1 MVNRMEIEAIQNS
14 GSLITQ
20 SIDAVKSLLA
30 YVGRASD
37 PLPTFLE
44 LPDKRCILVL
54 SNKKDAYYTVTP
66 EGCSCPSATYRP
78 GKPCKHQRKYF
89 QEATTASKPQIQ
101 PMTMAETL
109 EEHDRNLPK
118 LPKSY
123 QRMVRAAREE
133 ALEDP
138 ESIKPEGKWAGGFNG
153 PVIPDSIKAESTG
166 ASLVREMLIDCGHDT
181 TPRDVAYW
189 QKKQGQEA

>member
-1 MVNRMEIEAIQNS
+1 MEIKALQDS
-14 GSLITQ
+14 GSPITQ
-20 SIDAVKSLLA
+20 SIEAVKSLLA
-30 YVGRASD
+30 YVGRASN

-89 QEATTASKPQIQ
+89 PEAIKAGEGYTR

-118 LPKSY
+118 MPKSY

-133 ALEDP
+133 SAEDSD
-138 ESIKPEGKWAGGFNG
+138 SIRPAGKWPGGFNG
-153 PVIPDSIKAESTG
+153 PVDQDTIEAESTR

-181 TPRDVAYW
+181 TPRDAAYW
-189 QKKQGQEA
+189 DKKQGQEA

>member
-1 MVNRMEIEAIQNS
+1 MAQLLLLDS
-14 GSLITQ
+14 GSPITQ
-20 SIDAVKSLLA
+20 SIEAVKSLLA
-30 YVGRASD
+30 YVGRACD

-89 QEATTASKPQIQ
+89 PEATTASKPQIQ

-138 ESIKPEGKWAGGFNG
+138 ESIKPAGKWAGGFNG
-153 PVIPDSIKAESTG
+153 PVIPDSIIAESTR

-181 TPRDVAYW
+181 TPRDIAYW
-189 QKKQGQEA
+189 QKKQSQEA

>member
-30 YVGRASD
+30 YVGRSCD

-44 LPDKRCILVL
+44 LPDKTCILVL

-66 EGCSCPSATYRP
+66 ESCSCPSATYRP

-89 QEATTASKPQIQ
+89 PETTTAGKSKIR

-109 EEHDRNLPK
+109 AEHDRNLPK

-123 QRMVRAAREE
+123 QRMVKAAREE

-138 ESIKPEGKWAGGFNG
+138 ESIKPAAKWAGGFNG
-153 PVIPDSIKAESTG
+153 PLDPDTIESESAKTSI
-166 ASLVREMLIDCGHDT
+166 VREMLIDCGHDT

-189 QKKQGQEA
+189 EKKQGQEA

>member
-1 MVNRMEIEAIQNS
+1 MEIKALQDS
-14 GSLITQ
+14 GSPITQ
-20 SIDAVKSLLA
+20 SIEAVKSLLA
-30 YVGRASD
+30 YVGRASN

-66 EGCSCPSATYRP
+66 ESCSCPSATYRP
-78 GKPCKHQRKYF
+78 GKPCKHQRRYF
-89 QEATTASKPQIQ
+89 PGATTASKSQIQ

-133 ALEDP
+133 PIEDS
-138 ESIKPEGKWAGGFNG
+138 ESIRPAEKWAGGFNG
-153 PVIPDSIKAESTG
+153 PVDQDTIEAES
-166 ASLVREMLIDCGHDT
+166 AKPSIIREMLIDCGHDT

-189 QKKQGQEA
+189 DKKQGQEA

>member
-1 MVNRMEIEAIQNS
+1 MVERALLDR
-14 GSLITQ
+14 GSPITQ

-66 EGCSCPSATYRP
+66 ESCSCPSATYRP

-89 QEATTASKPQIQ
+89 TEATTASKPQIR
-101 PMTMAETL
+101 PMTMTETL

-123 QRMVRAAREE
+123 QRMVKAAREE

-138 ESIKPEGKWAGGFNG
+138 ESIKPAGKWAGGFNG
-153 PVIPDSIKAESTG
+153 PVDPDSIRAESTG

-189 QKKQGQEA
+189 QKKLGQEA

>member
-1 MVNRMEIEAIQNS
+1 MERRPLLAS
-14 GSLITQ
+14 FSPVTQ
-20 SIDAVKSLLA
+20 SIDAVKALLA
-30 YVGRASD
+30 YVGRARD

-66 EGCSCPSATYRP
+66 ESCSCPSATYRR
-78 GKPCKHQRKYF
+78 GKACKHQRKYF
-89 QEATTASKPQIQ
+89 PEATKEGVSRIR

-138 ESIKPEGKWAGGFNG
+138 ESFKPAGKWAGGFNG
-153 PVIPDSIKAESTG
+153 PVDPDIIKAESTR

-181 TPRDVAYW
+181 TLRDVTYW
-189 QKKQGQEA
+189 HKKQSQEA

>member
-1 MVNRMEIEAIQNS
+1 MANSTLQDS

-30 YVGRASD
+30 YVGRACD

-54 SNKKDAYYTVTP
+54 SNKKDVYYTVTP
-66 EGCSCPSATYRP
+66 YGCSCPSANYRP

-89 QEATTASKPQIQ
+89 PEVTEAGEGYTR

-109 EEHDRNLPK
+109 EEHDRNLPN

-123 QRMVRAAREE
+123 QRIVRAAREE
-133 ALEDP
+133 AQAD
-138 ESIKPEGKWAGGFNG
+138 
-153 PVIPDSIKAESTG
+153 PDSIKAGGKWPSGQNGPVDPETIETKPSII
-166 ASLVREMLIDCGHDT
+166 REMLIDCSHDT
-181 TPRDVAYW
+181 TLRDVAYW
-189 QKKQGQEA
+189 EKKQGQVV

>member
-66 EGCSCPSATYRP
+66 ESCSCPSATYRP

-89 QEATTASKPQIQ
+89 PETTTAGKSKIR

-109 EEHDRNLPK
+109 AEHDRNLPK

-123 QRMVRAAREE
+123 QRMVRASREE
-133 ALEDP
+133 ALEDS
-138 ESIKPEGKWAGGFNG
+138 ESFKPVGKWAGGFNG
-153 PVIPDSIKAESTG
+153 PVDPDTTDAKTSI
-166 ASLVREMLIDCGHDT
+166 VREMLIDCGHDT
-181 TPRDVAYW
+181 TPRDIAYW

>member
-1 MVNRMEIEAIQNS
+1 MEIKALQDS
-14 GSLITQ
+14 GSPITQ
-20 SIDAVKSLLA
+20 SIEAVKSLLA
-30 YVGRASD
+30 YVGRASN

-89 QEATTASKPQIQ
+89 PEAIKAGEGYTR

-109 EEHDRNLPK
+109 AEHDRNLPK

-123 QRMVRAAREE
+123 QRMVKAAREE

-138 ESIKPEGKWAGGFNG
+138 ESIKPAAKWAGGFNG
-153 PVIPDSIKAESTG
+153 PLDPDTIESESAKTSI
-166 ASLVREMLIDCGHDT
+166 VREMLIDCGHDT

-189 QKKQGQEA
+189 EKKQGQEA